1 MVFNIQILLL
11 FAMVYSLT
19 IGIKKE
25 DIKDEDESFP
35 FLVLATKVFCSI
47 ILHLQ
52 MQPQM
57 DDAIERL
64 FYLKNHPHKF
74 DSIIMP
80 YIICLMKLIIE
91 FLTEIIC
98 LSITATFNSP
108 VDVLMNYIALGCI
121 SGLDELFYATIRSPL
136 KEQMEEEDNNL
147 PIENFNGIAYWKEIN
162 CFYKFLFSLLKPLKV
177 LYQTLYFHLFH
188 YGIFVFLFI
197 RKGSGDLIE
206 DTVAEQ

>member
-1 MVFNIQILLL
+1 
-11 FAMVYSLT
+11 
-19 IGIKKE
+19 
-25 DIKDEDESFP
+25 
-35 FLVLATKVFCSI
+35 
-47 ILHLQ
+47 

-136 KEQMEEEDNNL
+136 KE
-147 PIENFNGIAYWKEIN
+147 
-162 CFYKFLFSLLKPLKV
+162 
-177 LYQTLYFHLFH
+177 
-188 YGIFVFLFI
+188 
-197 RKGSGDLIE
+197 
-206 DTVAEQ
+206 